1 MTSEKKTQRRTQSWL
16 WRLVSSQPPTP
27 LNSPSP
33 LRLPS
38 PRLATSVSSLA
49 TPRAFQR
56 PLARHLSSLLDQDL
70 HQITTNN
77 YYLARSMRGARRY
90 AIPFRNPR
98 SSPHSRKPWIS
109 SFGSRWFLEFCCCSG
124 RYGCESGDRSL
135 VQSILAVELRRIGL
149 FRLMSGGLG
158 SL

>member
-16 WRLVSSQPPTP
+16 WRLLSSQPPTP

-33 LRLPS
+33 LCLPS
-38 PRLATSVSSLA
+38 PRLPTSVSSLA

-56 PLARHLSSLLDQDL
+56 PLARRLSSLLEQDL

-77 YYLARSMRGARRY
+77 YYLARSMRGAR
-90 AIPFRNPR
+90 
-98 SSPHSRKPWIS
+98 
-109 SFGSRWFLEFCCCSG
+109 